1 MTNEL
6 RQFFVTC
13 VTGTLFL
20 LAVFA
25 STDMHLRTI
34 RGGQLLIAAR

>member
-25 STDMHLRTI
+25 STDMHLRTYPA
-34 RGGQLLIAAR
+34 GQALIAAR

>member
-1 MTNEL
+1 VPDEGRPEIT
-6 RQFFVTC
+6 

-25 STDMHLRTI
+25 STDMHRTYPV
-34 RGGQLLIAAR
+34 GQALVAAR

>member
-25 STDMHLRTI
+25 STDMHLRTYPV
-34 RGGQLLIAAR
+34 GQTLVAAR